1 MTGAVDGEIEAAVRA
16 SFARQAMMAHLRV
29 TLVDVGHGEVQMS
42 MPYQA
47 ELTQQ
52 HGFVHA
58 AATTAL
64 ADSACGYAA
73 LTRYPAGSE
82 VVTVGFT
89 VNLLAPAVGERFV
102 GVGRV
107 VRAGQ
112 RITVCAGEVYAY
124 DEGGVKT
131 LVTLMQAT
139 MSRVKGS

>member
-1 MTGAVDGEIEAAVRA
+1 MTGTVDGGLEAAVRE
-16 SFARQAMMAHLRV
+16 SFGRQAMMAHLHV
-29 TLVDVGHGEVQMS
+29 TMEHVGDGEVRLS
-42 MPYQA
+42 MPYQP

-73 LTRYPAGSE
+73 LTRFPAGSE
-82 VVTVGFT
+82 VVSVGFT
-89 VNLLAPAVGERFV
+89 VNLLAPAVGVRFV

-107 VRAGQ
+107 VRAGG
-112 RITVCAGEVYAY
+112 RITVCGGEVYAY
-124 DEGGVKT
+124 DEDGVKT

>member
-1 MTGAVDGEIEAAVRA
+1 MSWDDIEAEVRA

-29 TLVDVGHGEVQMS
+29 TMEHVGDGEVRLS
-42 MPYQA
+42 MPYQP
-47 ELTQQ
+47 EITQQ

-73 LTRYPAGSE
+73 LTRCPPGSE

-89 VNLLAPAVGERFV
+89 VNLLEPAVGQRFV

-107 VRAGQ
+107 VRAGG
-112 RITVCAGEVYAY
+112 RLTVCGGEVYAY
-124 DEGGVKT
+124 GEDDVKT
-131 LVTLMQAT
+131 LVMLMQAT
-139 MSRVKGS
+139 ISRVKGS

>member
-1 MTGAVDGEIEAAVRA
+1 VTGGVADEIEAAVRA
-16 SFARQAMMAHLRV
+16 SFGRQAMMAHLRV
-29 TLVDVGHGEVQMS
+29 TMEHIGDGEVRLS
-42 MPYQA
+42 MPYQP
-47 ELTQQ
+47 ELSQQ

-73 LTRYPAGSE
+73 LTRYPVGSE

-89 VNLLAPAVGERFV
+89 VNLLEPAVGHRFV

-107 VRAGQ
+107 VRAGG
-112 RITVCAGEVYAY
+112 RITVCSGEVYAHAE
-124 DEGGVKT
+124 DDVKT
-131 LVTLMQAT
+131 LVMLMQAT

>member
-1 MTGAVDGEIEAAVRA
+1 VTGGVAAEIEAAVRA
-16 SFARQAMMAHLRV
+16 SFGRQALMTHLRV
-29 TLVDVGHGEVQMS
+29 AMEHVGDGEVRLS
-42 MPYQA
+42 MPYQS

-89 VNLLAPAVGERFV
+89 VNMLEPAVGRRFV

-107 VRAGQ
+107 VRAGG
-112 RITVCAGEVYAY
+112 RITVCSGEVYAH
-124 DEGGVKT
+124 DEDDVKT
-131 LVTLMQAT
+131 LVMLMQAT